1 MGMCYSAVHRIL
13 NPKSSKGGVRKI
25 SEVNKLSV
33 YEVIYRTTHSMKI
46 PYRRF
51 TKYFYLWESI
61 KETYKTY
68 AKEQEQL
75 GLRILS
81 ESAMYKCLPKNVR
94 SQKYIP
100 FMECLC
106 VKCLNTV
113 HTIEALRAAPQHVVM
128 NILMSVCPFFS

>member
-1 MGMCYSAVHRIL
+1 
-13 NPKSSKGGVRKI
+13 
-25 SEVNKLSV
+25 
-33 YEVIYRTTHSMKI
+33 MKI
-46 PYRRF
+46 PYKRF
-51 TKYFYLWESI
+51 TKYFYLRESK
-61 KETYKTY
+61 KETYKAY

-81 ESAMYKCLPKNVR
+81 ESAMYKCLPKNVC

-113 HTIEALRAAPQHVVM
+113 HTIKALRAAGVVVPQCVVM